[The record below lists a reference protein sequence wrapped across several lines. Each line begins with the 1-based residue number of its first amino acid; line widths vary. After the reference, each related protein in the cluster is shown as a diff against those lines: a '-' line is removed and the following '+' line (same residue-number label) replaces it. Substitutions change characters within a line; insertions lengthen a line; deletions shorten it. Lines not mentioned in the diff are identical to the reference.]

1 MATNTRFYRRGFHTY
16 GVVNLCSVNLLMKA
30 VVLED
35 VVLHLVQLIY
45 YLIDHPASQPGPSCS
60 PSCGAPSR
68 QPPWVRG
75 WSRLSPL
82 ETSIRGC
89 PPSWEDV
96 MDRDG
101 DGGRPY
107 GGWTIFVDDDNYHII
122 MTSAPSC
129 RISFSPSTLV
139 HTALCNILIRW

>member
-1 MATNTRFYRRGFHTY
+1 M
-16 GVVNLCSVNLLMKA
+16 LCSIWSNL
-30 VVLED
+30 
-35 VVLHLVQLIY
+35 Y

-82 ETSIRGC
+82 ETSTRGC

-139 HTALCNILIRW
+139 HTALCNILTTPLHQGQLRYMVGNSPTMGGFPTTIWKTNH